1 MLPSLDRSEAPL
13 LVATFFPSITAEEVR
28 AHFHEIEAASEGF
41 DRVGVVVDLSDAPL
55 YSRALV
61 QIAATEM
68 NAMYRRAGDRI
79 VAVAHVIT
87 SAPARALLSS
97 VQWLAPP
104 PFPTLVTSSHE
115 DGKSWTFAQLNR
127 VSLDGRVPQATLSAL
142 AQLLQRADPG
152 LLGYLATRLDEGGR
166 ISASP
171 VSEIADVRNETARAV
186 SEHAPPTLA
195 AIGRRLGMSRRTLQR
210 RLHERGVTFGQIVDS
225 VRREAAMAAI
235 KTPARISIQ
244 EVARAC
250 GFEDL
255 KSFRRAFRKWTGRS
269 PNDYR
274 RRGA

>member
-13 LVATFFPSITAEEVR
+13 LVATFFPSISAGELR
-28 AHFHEIEAASEGF
+28 AHFREMESAAEGYE
-41 DRVGVVVDLSDAPL
+41 RIGVVVDLSDAPL
-55 YSRALV
+55 YSRTLV
-61 QIAATEM
+61 QVAATEM
-68 NAMYRRAGDRI
+68 SAMYRRNGDRI
-79 VAVAHVIT
+79 VAVAHVIP

-104 PFPTLVTSSHE
+104 PFPTLVTSSHD
-115 DGKSWTFAQLNR
+115 DGKSWTSEQLNR
-127 VSLDGRVPQATLSAL
+127 ASRQRRVPQAAASAL
-142 AQLLQRADPG
+142 AHLLQQADPG
-152 LLGYLATRLDEGGR
+152 LLGYLATRLDDGGR
-166 ISASP
+166 VRGAAP
-171 VSEIADVRNETARAV
+171 SELAQVRNETARAV

-225 VRREAAMAAI
+225 VRRDAAMAAI
-235 KTPARISIQ
+235 KTSARVSIQ

-255 KSFRRAFRKWTGRS
+255 KSFRRAFRKWTGHS

-274 RRGA
+274 KRAL